1 MPRQLEHVLGWTS
14 EGTGRLIW
22 PPCVCRQ
29 LGWTTGARSAAA
41 LESGKLWL
49 HLEIL
54 WKKKKNVRTRAT
66 GACRRMNCRG
76 INQYGGYYG
85 YVACSLGFS
94 AQLKIKQRTL
104 LITYLTIWTVG
115 DIHHSKQLDTV
126 KNLHSSHILTLLD
139 RSVYL
144 DLVSNVIYS
153 SSEGVI
159 VLHKFY
165 SGSP

>member
-1 MPRQLEHVLGWTS
+1 
-14 EGTGRLIW
+14 
-22 PPCVCRQ
+22 
-29 LGWTTGARSAAA
+29 
-41 LESGKLWL
+41 
-49 HLEIL
+49 
-54 WKKKKNVRTRAT
+54 
-66 GACRRMNCRG
+66 MNCRG
-76 INQYGGYYG
+76 INQFWGYYG
-85 YVACSLGFS
+85 YVACSFRFS

-126 KNLHSSHILTLLD
+126 THILMLLD
-139 RSVYL
+139 CSVYL